1 MVKSV
6 DQRIETDR
14 EAASE
19 ERRQGLKLLRIYVAL
34 IACLV
39 IAYFV
44 LHIVIRPAE
53 FGPRDD
59 ALAAVSQAETT
70 LAAAGVDSATVD
82 SQLAGLKQTLS
93 ATLNLEGTQ
102 ILEVD
107 SLLKDAGEALAGAA
121 LDSQK
126 NQFAAAVEQLKART
140 DALQDVDEELP
151 DLIAQLETESRKE
164 KLNSD
169 VLLVHLADV
178 RDRVARS
185 KSSDMPFW
193 SSGVLKWLELFM
205 WALLGSLLYALCEIQ
220 KWLKAEP
227 IGEFRK
233 QTSWYIYSTIRGP
246 FVALLVL
253 FALSGIT
260 GAVDLSFKLEEASI
274 LAWIF
279 LAGTLGIFN
288 RVAWEQLSMIV
299 KGVFAKAWSRARGL
313 SITPM
318 LGNIAFGKSEIF
330 ALDSGEAAQWDV
342 IPKGMGEIDEEGK
355 FTAPERGT
363 PKTAIPGSQVTVRA
377 TLKSDPSQ
385 SAMVELRLYA
395 EFAVKG
401 AESVAFGGSSA
412 YSVEPEQEGGVLW
425 SIEPQYGEI
434 SPDGVY
440 TAPAP
445 APKLSVGTTVTIIA
459 TRKEKPRVSST
470 KIISLAKASAP
481 NDEQPPA

>member
-1 MVKSV
+1 MAKSV
-6 DQRIETDR
+6 NLQTETVR
-14 EAASE
+14 EAASQ

-39 IAYFV
+39 IVYFI
-44 LHIVIRPAE
+44 LHIVIRPGE

-59 ALAAVSQAETT
+59 ALTAISQAETT
-70 LAAAGVDSATVD
+70 LAASGVDSATVD
-82 SQLAGLKQTLS
+82 SQLAGLRQTLS
-93 ATLNLEGTQ
+93 ETLNLEGEQ
-102 ILEVD
+102 IVEVD
-107 SLLKDAGEALAGAA
+107 SLLNDAGETLTGIA

-126 NQFAAAVEQLKART
+126 SQFAAVVEQLKARI
-140 DALQDVDEELP
+140 DALEDADEELP
-151 DLIAQLETESRKE
+151 NLIEQIEAESGKE
-164 KLNSD
+164 KLNTD
-169 VLLVHLADV
+169 VLLVHLAEV

-185 KSSDMPFW
+185 KSSDVPFW

-260 GAVDLSFKLEEASI
+260 GAVDISVRLEEASI

-299 KGVFAKAWSRARGL
+299 KGIFAKAWAKARGL

-318 LGNIAFGKSEIF
+318 IGNIAFGKTEFF
-330 ALDSGEAAQWDV
+330 ALDTGEAVQWDV
-342 IPKGMGEIDEEGK
+342 IPRGMGDIDAEGK
-355 FTAPERGT
+355 YTAPAKGEEATVG
-363 PKTAIPGSQVTVRA
+363 GQVTVRA
-377 TLKSDPSQ
+377 TLKSDPSL
-385 SAMVELRLYA
+385 SAMVDLRLYE
-395 EFAVKG
+395 EFSIQG
-401 AESVAFGGSSA
+401 AESTAFGDRSA
-412 YSVEPEQEGGVLW
+412 YSVEPPQEGGVVW

-445 APKLSVGTTVTIIA
+445 TPKLSVGTTVTIIA
-459 TRKEKPRVSST
+459 TRKEKPRVSRT
-470 KIISLAKASAP
+470 KIISLAKGSAP
-481 NDEQPPA
+481 KDEQPPV